1 MNLHKR
7 IEVLCFIGEYL
18 KVDSLS
24 YQEIR
29 QRAFLENKW
38 FTTEYI
44 YRSGKIIAE
53 NMLDRETLTAFAQQY
68 SATDASTD
76 RTIGLV
82 MAGNIPYV
90 GLHDLLC
97 IFLSGQRQRIKPSS
111 KDTIM
116 VKNLIQVTETAF
128 PGFEKM
134 VAIDEMLKGCNGY
147 IATGNNNSARYF
159 EFYFGKY
166 PHVIRKNRT
175 SVAVL
180 DGSETME
187 ELEALADDI
196 QLYFGLG
203 CRNVTQVLV
212 PEKYDFVPLLN
223 ALRKY
228 AHYRDHEKYR
238 NNFDYQ
244 LTIAI
249 MNNRFYMS
257 NDSIVLLENES
268 PFSPISQLHYQ
279 FYANK
284 ANAIASLD
292 HNKIQCIVGKGHV
305 PFGQAQQPRLSDFPD
320 GVDTMSFLCSLEKQL
335 QSGLFFT
342 ENKHAAI

>member
-7 IEVLCFIGEYL
+7 IEVLGFLGEYL
-18 KVDSLS
+18 KEDSAS
-24 YQEIR
+24 YQELR
-29 QRAFLENKW
+29 YRAYMENKW
-38 FTTEYI
+38 FTPEYI
-44 YRSGKIIAE
+44 FQSGQLIAE
-53 NMLDRETLTAFAQQY
+53 QMLNKDQLAAFAAEY
-68 SATDASTD
+68 GVSEEP
-76 RTIGLV
+76 RNKPIGLV

-90 GLHDLLC
+90 GFHDLLC
-97 IFLSGQRQRIKPSS
+97 IFLSGYAQRIKPSS
-111 KDTIM
+111 KDSFMI
-116 VKNLIQVTETAF
+116 KNLIQAAAAAF
-128 PGFEKM
+128 PGFENL
-134 VAIDEMLKGCNGY
+134 VFIDEMLKGCDGY
-147 IATGNNNSARYF
+147 IATGSDNSARYF
-159 EFYFGKY
+159 EQYFSKY
-166 PHVIRKNRT
+166 PHIIRKNRT

-180 DGSETME
+180 DGAESQE

-212 PEKYDFVPLLN
+212 PVEYDFVPLLG

-228 AHYRDHEKYR
+228 DHYRDHEKYR

-279 FYANK
+279 YYTDKTA
-284 ANAIASLD
+284 AVAALD
-292 HNKIQCIVGKGHV
+292 KNKIQCLVGKGFI
-305 PFGQAQQPRLSDFPD
+305 PFGDAQKPGLKDFPD
-320 GVDTMSFLCSLEKQL
+320 GIDTMEFLS
-335 QSGLFFT
+335 SIT
-342 ENKHAAI
+342 

>member
-1 MNLHKR
+1 MNLNKR
-7 IEVLCFIGEYL
+7 IEVLGFIGEYL
-18 KVDSLS
+18 KEDTVS

-38 FTTEYI
+38 FTPEYI
-44 YRSGKIIAE
+44 YRSGKMIAE
-53 NMLDRETLTAFAQQY
+53 NMLEKNRLMAFGEQY
-68 SATDASTD
+68 TVSEELAGK
-76 RTIGLV
+76 TIGLV

-90 GLHDLLC
+90 GLHDMLC
-97 IFLSGQRQRIKPSS
+97 IFLSGFRQRIKPSS

-116 VKNLIQVTETAF
+116 VKNLINSAALAF
-128 PGFEKM
+128 PGFEEM
-134 VAIDEMLKGCNGY
+134 VIIDEMLKGCDGY
-147 IATGNNNSARYF
+147 IATGNDNSARYF
-159 EFYFGKY
+159 EYYFSKY
-166 PHVIRKNRT
+166 PHIIRKNRT
-175 SVAVL
+175 SIAVL
-180 DGSETME
+180 DGTESQM

-212 PEKYDFVPLLN
+212 PEEYDFVPMLT

-228 AHYRDHEKYR
+228 DHYRDHEKYR

-279 FYANK
+279 YYTNRE
-284 ANAIASLD
+284 NTIAGLD
-292 HNKIQCIVGKGHV
+292 KNKIQCILGKGFI
-305 PFGQAQQPRLSDFPD
+305 PFGQAQQPGLKDFPD
-320 GVDTMSFLCSLEKQL
+320 GIDTMKFLS
-335 QSGLFFT
+335 SMGS
-342 ENKHAAI
+342 

>member
-7 IEVLCFIGEYL
+7 IEVLGFLGEYL
-18 KVDSLS
+18 KEDSLS
-24 YQEIR
+24 YQELR
-29 QRAFLENKW
+29 YRAYMENKW
-38 FTTEYI
+38 FTPEYI
-44 YRSGKIIAE
+44 FQSGKLIADQ
-53 NMLDRETLTAFAQQY
+53 MLNKDQLAAFAAEY
-68 SATDASTD
+68 GVSEEP
-76 RTIGLV
+76 RNKTIGLV

-90 GLHDLLC
+90 GFHDLLC
-97 IFLSGQRQRIKPSS
+97 IFLTGYTQRIKPSS
-111 KDTIM
+111 KDSFMI
-116 VKNLIQVTETAF
+116 KNLIQVAAAAF
-128 PGFEKM
+128 PGFENL
-134 VAIDEMLKGCNGY
+134 VFIDEMLKGCDGY
-147 IATGNNNSARYF
+147 IATGSDNSARYF
-159 EFYFGKY
+159 EQYFSKY
-166 PHVIRKNRT
+166 PHIIRKNRT

-180 DGSETME
+180 DGTESQE

-212 PEKYDFVPLLN
+212 PEEYDFVPLLG

-228 AHYRDHEKYR
+228 DHYRDHEKYR

-279 FYANK
+279 YYSDK
-284 ANAIASLD
+284 NAAVTALD
-292 HNKIQCIVGKGHV
+292 KNKIQCIVGKDFI
-305 PFGQAQQPRLSDFPD
+305 PFGDAQKPGLKDFPD
-320 GVDTMSFLCSLEKQL
+320 GIDTMEFLS
-335 QSGLFFT
+335 S
-342 ENKHAAI
+342 IS

>member
-7 IEVLCFIGEYL
+7 IEVLGFIGEYL
-18 KVDSLS
+18 KDDSAS
-24 YQEIR
+24 YQELR
-29 QRAFLENKW
+29 HRAFMENKW
-38 FTTEYI
+38 FTPEYI
-44 YRSGKIIAE
+44 FQSGKLIADH
-53 NMLDRETLTAFAQQY
+53 MLNKDQLSTFA
-68 SATDASTD
+68 ATYGVKEGLNNK
-76 RTIGLV
+76 TIGLV

-90 GLHDLLC
+90 GLHDMLC
-97 IFLSGQRQRIKPSS
+97 IFLSGYGQRIKPSS
-111 KDTIM
+111 KDNFMI
-116 VKNLIQVTETAF
+116 KNLIQVAVSAF
-128 PGFEKM
+128 PECENL
-134 VAIDEMLKGCNGY
+134 VVLDEMLKGCDGY
-147 IATGNNNSARYF
+147 IATGSDNSSRYF
-159 EFYFGKY
+159 EHYFSKY
-166 PHVIRKNRT
+166 PHIIRKNRT

-180 DGSETME
+180 DGTESKE

-212 PEKYDFVPLLN
+212 PEEYDFVPLLS

-228 AHYRDHEKYR
+228 DHYRDHEKYR

-279 FYANK
+279 YYSDKSAT
-284 ANAIASLD
+284 IAALD
-292 HNKIQCIVGKGHV
+292 KNKIQCLVGKDFI
-305 PFGQAQQPRLSDFPD
+305 PFGDAQKPGLKDFPD
-320 GVDTMSFLCSLEKQL
+320 GIDTMEFLRNC
-335 QSGLFFT
+335 
-342 ENKHAAI
+342 